1 MVHLFTVLTSV
12 GLGIH
17 AALAVVVYGGINYAG
32 STVCD
37 AGTYCMAWNPYYS
50 QCIPATSTSSSSIQT
65 FSSSRVSST
74 SSSRIASTSLSSQ
87 TNSSNRSIIT
97 SVSTASSGTATSS
110 YTGTLPIG
118 TLSPTGLAVAA
129 ARKGKYIGS
138 AYDNGYIANTTYSQ
152 LLLSQVNA
160 MTPENIM
167 KWDSLEQTQ
176 GVFTTSLWADR
187 VVNITQLNHLLLRGH
202 TLVWHSQPPS

>member
-1 MVHLFTVLTSV
+1 MVVSNLRLCEP
-12 GLGIH
+12 
-17 AALAVVVYGGINYAG
+17 ALKKLGINYAG